1 MKQNQKKRFNNG
13 RFNNRNQQ
21 KQITRNTVFD
31 STGPCGKLR
40 GTPLQ
45 LVEKYQAGAKDA
57 LMQNDIVLAQTCMQF
72 ADHYIRLQNQAIQN
86 EQRGNPNNNRANRE
100 VEMQND
106 ELPVIQMP
114 SDGEGREDKVSEE
127 VEQESPVVSDEVK
140 VLVAEGVEETINKT
154 QTDGVEALKPFSNQ
168 VPLKG
173 GAGKEKKS
181 PKAEAKTEAKPE
193 SKAKI
198 VVVKVKRK
206 VKSLDSQED
215 KVETGGE
222 AVLAGSTEALQA

>member
-31 STGPCGKLR
+31 SSGPCGKLR

-86 EQRGNPNNNRANRE
+86 EQRNNQNNQPRPRE
-100 VEMQND
+100 VESVD
-106 ELPVIQMP
+106 ELPEIQLP
-114 SDGEGREDKVSEE
+114 EPKEEGAEAGAILSEE
-127 VEQESPVVSDEVK
+127 AGQKATEGVQPSLKEESGKEEVK
-140 VLVAEGVEETINKT
+140 KEVAGTEEGDK
-154 QTDGVEALKPFSNQ
+154 KP
-168 VPLKG
+168 
-173 GAGKEKKS
+173 
-181 PKAEAKTEAKPE
+181 
-193 SKAKI
+193 SKAQGKTKTLVI
-198 VVVKVKRK
+198 KTKRK
-206 VKSLDSQED
+206 VKDTSS
-215 KVETGGE
+215 ETSEKAVAEKEENAPVMAE
-222 AVLAGSTEALQA
+222 A

>member
-45 LVEKYQAGAKDA
+45 LAEKYQAGAKDA

-86 EQRGNPNNNRANRE
+86 EQRGNQNNQPRQQRE
-100 VEMQND
+100 VEAQD
-106 ELPVIQMP
+106 ELPEIQMP
-114 SDGEGREDKVSEE
+114 EAKEGETEGEVVETQEEASAPVLESKEEDETAS
-127 VEQESPVVSDEVK
+127 VV
-140 VLVAEGVEETINKT
+140 VAEEPK
-154 QTDGVEALKPFSNQ
+154 
-168 VPLKG
+168 
-173 GAGKEKKS
+173 
-181 PKAEAKTEAKPE
+181 KAEAKQKPAAKEGKAKP
-193 SKAKI
+193 

-206 VKSLDSQED
+206 VKPVEAEAAVEGAA
-215 KVETGGE
+215 VETELQVAE
-222 AVLAGSTEALQA
+222 A

>member
-31 STGPCGKLR
+31 SSGPCGKLR

-86 EQRGNPNNNRANRE
+86 EQRNNQNNQPRPRE
-100 VEMQND
+100 VESVD
-106 ELPVIQMP
+106 ELPEIQLP
-114 SDGEGREDKVSEE
+114 EPKEEGAEAGAVLSEE
-127 VEQESPVVSDEVK
+127 AGQKATEGVQPSLKEETGTKEVK
-140 VLVAEGVEETINKT
+140 KEVAGTEEGDK
-154 QTDGVEALKPFSNQ
+154 KP
-168 VPLKG
+168 
-173 GAGKEKKS
+173 
-181 PKAEAKTEAKPE
+181 
-193 SKAKI
+193 SKAQGKTKTLVI
-198 VVVKVKRK
+198 KTKRK
-206 VKSLDSQED
+206 VKDISSETSEKAVAD
-215 KVETGGE
+215 KEENAPVMAE
-222 AVLAGSTEALQA
+222 A

>member
-31 STGPCGKLR
+31 SSGPCGKLR

-72 ADHYIRLQNQAIQN
+72 ADHYIRLQNLAIQN
-86 EQRGNPNNNRANRE
+86 EQRGNQNNQPRQQRE
-100 VEMQND
+100 VDVQD
-106 ELPVIQMP
+106 ELPEIQMP
-114 SDGEGREDKVSEE
+114 EAKESEVKAEDAVT
-127 VEQESPVVSDEVK
+127 EQEASAPVAEEESEVTPVAVEKAEKKAEVK
-140 VLVAEGVEETINKT
+140 EKPAAKEGK
-154 QTDGVEALKPFSNQ
+154 
-168 VPLKG
+168 
-173 GAGKEKKS
+173 
-181 PKAEAKTEAKPE
+181 AKP
-193 SKAKI
+193 

-206 VKSLDSQED
+206 VKA
-215 KVETGGE
+215 VETE
-222 AVLAGSTEALQA
+222 AQAQEVPAEVPVQTAEVAEG

>member
-31 STGPCGKLR
+31 SSGPCGKLR

-86 EQRGNPNNNRANRE
+86 EQRNNQNNQPRPRE
-100 VEMQND
+100 VESVD
-106 ELPVIQMP
+106 ELPEIQLPEPKEEGAEAGATLPEEAGQKETEGVQP
-114 SDGEGREDKVSEE
+114 SLKEE
-127 VEQESPVVSDEVK
+127 TGTKEVK
-140 VLVAEGVEETINKT
+140 KEVAGTEEGDK
-154 QTDGVEALKPFSNQ
+154 KP
-168 VPLKG
+168 
-173 GAGKEKKS
+173 
-181 PKAEAKTEAKPE
+181 
-193 SKAKI
+193 SKAQGKTKTLVI
-198 VVVKVKRK
+198 KTKRK
-206 VKSLDSQED
+206 VKDTSS
-215 KVETGGE
+215 ETSEKAVAEKEENAPVMAE
-222 AVLAGSTEALQA
+222 A

>member
-72 ADHYIRLQNQAIQN
+72 ADHYIRLQNLAIQN
-86 EQRGNPNNNRANRE
+86 EQRGNQNNQPRPQRE
-100 VEMQND
+100 VDVPD
-106 ELPVIQMP
+106 ELPEIQMP
-114 SDGEGREDKVSEE
+114 EAKEAEGEGAVREQEVSAPVAEVESEE
-127 VEQESPVVSDEVK
+127 TPVAVEKAEKKAEVK
-140 VLVAEGVEETINKT
+140 EKPAAKEGK
-154 QTDGVEALKPFSNQ
+154 
-168 VPLKG
+168 
-173 GAGKEKKS
+173 
-181 PKAEAKTEAKPE
+181 AKP
-193 SKAKI
+193 

-206 VKSLDSQED
+206 VKAAEQEGQVSEQP
-215 KVETGGE
+215 VEAAVQTAE
-222 AVLAGSTEALQA
+222 A

>member
-72 ADHYIRLQNQAIQN
+72 ADHYIRLQNLAIQN
-86 EQRGNPNNNRANRE
+86 EQRGNQNNQPRQQRE
-100 VEMQND
+100 VDVQD
-106 ELPVIQMP
+106 ELPEIQMP
-114 SDGEGREDKVSEE
+114 EAKESEAKAEDAVMEQEASAPVAE
-127 VEQESPVVSDEVK
+127 VESEVAPVAVEKAEKKAEVK
-140 VLVAEGVEETINKT
+140 EKPVAKEGK
-154 QTDGVEALKPFSNQ
+154 
-168 VPLKG
+168 
-173 GAGKEKKS
+173 
-181 PKAEAKTEAKPE
+181 AKP
-193 SKAKI
+193 

-206 VKSLDSQED
+206 VKA
-215 KVETGGE
+215 VETE
-222 AVLAGSTEALQA
+222 AQAQEVPAEVPVQTAEA

>member
-1 MKQNQKKRFNNG
+1 
-13 RFNNRNQQ
+13 
-21 KQITRNTVFD
+21 
-31 STGPCGKLR
+31 
-40 GTPLQ
+40 
-45 LVEKYQAGAKDA
+45 
-57 LMQNDIVLAQTCMQF
+57 
-72 ADHYIRLQNQAIQN
+72 
-86 EQRGNPNNNRANRE
+86 
-100 VEMQND
+100 MQND

-127 VEQESPVVSDEVK
+127 GEQESPVVSDEVK
-140 VLVAEGVEETINKT
+140 ALVAEGVEETINKT
-154 QTDGVEALKPFSNQ
+154 QADGVEALKPFSNQ

-181 PKAEAKTEAKPE
+181 PKAEAKAEAKTEAKPE
-193 SKAKI
+193 SKAKT